1 MPARRILIPGELSD
15 GASAVGIA
23 DGLTAAGH
31 AVTLVNIRD
40 FFPWH
45 RNRIVRAWRR
55 LRTAYELRRYR
66 QTILETAKT
75 CRAEILLT
83 LKGSYLDPAF
93 LDQIRAM
100 GIKIVM
106 LYPDLHFRH
115 NDFQP
120 DWIGHYD
127 LFVTTK
133 SFHLP
138 YLETVLP
145 PERIAYLPHGY
156 SPAVH
161 TPDAVPA
168 TDDTFEWDVCY
179 AGNSSPDKQTWVR
192 ALLERVPEAKTLIIG
207 AGWDGFSHPSAT
219 IVGPVTGRAYAAA
232 IARSRINVAV
242 HWGTDPVTGMG
253 DLVSTRSFEIPA
265 CGGFMLHIDNDE
277 VRSFYSPG
285 SECDVFDTPDMLAE
299 KVRHYLAHPD
309 QRMKIAAAGC
319 ARAVPAYSYH
329 TRGEALASLI
339 EKRLFVS

>member
-66 QTILETAKT
+66 QTILEAARTS
-75 CRAEILLT
+75 RAEILLT

-93 LDQIRAM
+93 LDQVRAM

-145 PERIAYLPHGY
+145 KERIAYLPHGY

-161 TPDAVPA
+161 TAHAVPA
-168 TDDTFEWDVCY
+168 TNADFGWDICY
-179 AGNSSPDKQTWVR
+179 AGNRSVEKQDWVR
-192 ALLERVPEAKTLIIG
+192 GLLDRVPHVKALILG
-207 AGWDGFSHPSAT
+207 TGWEDFSHPSAT
-219 IVGPVTGRAYAAA
+219 IAGLVTGVRYAEA
-232 IARSRINVAV
+232 IARSRINIAV
-242 HWGTDPVTGMG
+242 HWGTDPVTRWG

-265 CGGFMLHIDNDE
+265 CGGFMLHIDNEE
-277 VRSFYSPG
+277 VRTFYTPG
-285 SECDVFDTPDMLAE
+285 AECDVFDTPDELAS
-299 KVRHYLAHPD
+299 KVHHYLEHPD
-309 QRMKIAAAGC
+309 ERMAIAAAGH

-329 TRGEALASLI
+329 TRARKIMSII
-339 EKRLFVS
+339 ETAMFS